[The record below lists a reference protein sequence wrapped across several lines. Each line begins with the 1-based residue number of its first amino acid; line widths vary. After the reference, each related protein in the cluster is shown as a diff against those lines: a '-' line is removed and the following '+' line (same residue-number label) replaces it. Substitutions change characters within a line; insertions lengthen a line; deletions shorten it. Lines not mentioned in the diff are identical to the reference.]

1 MIYLDNAATTF
12 PKPERVYAAHDR
24 AFRECAGNHGRGS
37 HALSAAASR
46 GIDHT
51 RFRLAK
57 LFNAPESAAV
67 SFAHNA
73 TGALNLALKGV
84 LKSGDHV
91 VTSAF
96 EHNAVAR
103 PLEALKGRGVSV
115 TKVVSRLDGAGV
127 HIDDV
132 KSAFRDGTK
141 LAVFTQISNV
151 TGAENPI
158 AEIGLLCRER
168 GALFLVDAAQ
178 SAGCRAIDVQAM
190 NIDLLACPGHKG
202 LFGPQ
207 GTGALYVRR
216 GIVLDTLIEG
226 GTGIF
231 SENLEMP
238 NEAPARYESGTQN
251 APGIAALGEGVQFIL
266 ETGIDI
272 IAAREAALASRLI
285 AGLLGVKGARVFGPS
300 EGSER
305 SGIVSFALE
314 GASPQHIDA
323 VLSSVFNIAVRAGLH
338 CAPDAHRC
346 IGTLQSG
353 GTVRASCGFFNTPDD
368 VDALLEAV
376 RHIEQR

>member
-12 PKPERVYAAHDR
+12 PKPERVYAAHDK

-37 HALSAAASR
+37 HALAAAASR
-46 GIDHT
+46 CIEET
-51 RFRLAK
+51 RFLLAK
-57 LFNAPESAAV
+57 LINAPCPAAV
-67 SFAHNA
+67 SFTYNA
-73 TGALNLALKGV
+73 TGALNLALKGA

-91 VTSAF
+91 VTCSF

-115 TKVVSRLDGAGV
+115 TKVAPRLDGEGV

-132 KSAFRDGTK
+132 TSAFRQNTK
-141 LAVFTQISNV
+141 LAVFTHISNV
-151 TGAENPI
+151 TGAENPV

-178 SAGCRAIDVQAM
+178 SAGCRAVDVHAM
-190 NIDLLACPGHKG
+190 NIDLLAFPGHKG

-207 GTGALYVRR
+207 GTGALYARR

-238 NEAPARYESGTQN
+238 RQTPARYESGTQN
-251 APGIAALGEGVQFIL
+251 APGIAALGEGLKFIF
-266 ETGIDI
+266 ETGIDV
-272 IAAREAALASRLI
+272 IAAHEAALASRLI
-285 AGLLGVKGARVFGPS
+285 EGVLRVKGARVFGPPA
-300 EGSER
+300 GGAR
-305 SGIVSFALE
+305 SSVVSFTLD

-323 VLSSVFNIAVRAGLH
+323 VLSSVFGIAVRSGLH
-338 CAPDAHRC
+338 CAPDAHRS

-353 GTVRASCGFFNTPDD
+353 GTVRASCGFFNTRND
-368 VDALLEAV
+368 VDALIEAV
-376 RHIEQR
+376 RDIVKN